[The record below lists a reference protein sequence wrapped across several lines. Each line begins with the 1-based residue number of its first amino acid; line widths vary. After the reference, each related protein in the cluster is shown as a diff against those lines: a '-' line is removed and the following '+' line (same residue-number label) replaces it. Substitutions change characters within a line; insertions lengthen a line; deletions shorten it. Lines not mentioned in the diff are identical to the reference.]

1 MASFLFRLIRVLIV
15 LSIAAG
21 VAFWLYTSREKPE
34 KKELVRTPP
43 GVRVIEAQPKNE
55 AMTVEAFGTIS
66 PRKKVNVAV
75 EVAGRI
81 DYIHPSFREGGFI
94 RSDDLLIRIDQ
105 RTFRLDK
112 DAARVKVEQAQAD
125 IRHLIQEVE
134 NLKADADL
142 ARMNM
147 ELSLKE
153 LNRLKALS
161 ANQFASKTSLDKAE
175 QQYLAAKIQ
184 VQSTDNRQALTPS
197 RMAQKKATLAM
208 ARTDLRKAALVLEK
222 SEIRSGFEGFVL
234 EKQAEM
240 GEYVNPGQV
249 LGTIYEQGAL
259 DVDVRIP
266 LEQLKWIRPLFDG
279 GKSPEAMVTI
289 ANYESDDIPSWKARV
304 VRIKARIDE
313 KTRTLP
319 ITLEILPP
327 DPQEKTKDTSNPDKI
342 SLNQS
347 NPLISLRPGTFVKCR
362 IMGDTRENV
371 FRIPRYL
378 LRSVDTLFLATEGKL
393 AIRKVSVLRKF
404 EDEVFINGGL
414 RAGDLI
420 VSSPLPGA
428 VAGMP
433 VTVKSGAK

>member
-15 LSIAAG
+15 LGIAAG
-21 VAFWLYTSREKPE
+21 AASWLYTSREKPE
-34 KKELVRTPP
+34 KKELIRTPP
-43 GVRVIEAQPKNE
+43 GVRVITAQPKNE
-55 AMTVEAFGTIS
+55 AMTVEAFGTII

-105 RTFRLDK
+105 RSFRLDK
-112 DAARVKVEQAQAD
+112 DAARDRVEQARAD
-125 IRHLIQEVE
+125 IRHLTQEIE
-134 NLKADADL
+134 NLKADEDL

-161 ANQFASKTSLDKAE
+161 ENQFASKTSLDKAE

-184 VQSTDNRQALTPS
+184 LQSSANRLALTPS
-197 RMAQKKATLAM
+197 TMAQKKAALAM
-208 ARTDLRKAALVLEK
+208 ARTDMGKAALVLEK
-222 SEIRSGFEGFVL
+222 SEIRSGFDGLVL

-249 LGTIYEQGAL
+249 LGRIYEQGAL

-279 GKSPEAMVTI
+279 GKLPGAMVTI
-289 ANYESDDIPSWKARV
+289 ANFESDDLPSWKARV
-304 VRIKARIDE
+304 VRIKAKIDE

-319 ITLEILPP
+319 ITLEILLSDHREKIT
-327 DPQEKTKDTSNPDKI
+327 DPSNPDA
-342 SLNQS
+342 NNFN
-347 NPLISLRPGTFVKCR
+347 NPLINLRPGTFVKCR

-393 AIRKVSVLRKF
+393 AIRTVSVLRKF

-414 RAGDLI
+414 RAGELI

-428 VAGMP
+428 VEGMP
-433 VTVKSGAK
+433 VTVKSKVK